1 VAACGVAC
9 LPVLWSLGVTH
20 QATHG
25 NSSRSSRLSRWG
37 FGLTWAGLRIGIGVS
52 EVVLHTSM
60 AELVHRAGLPQ
71 HSPVVGIIEESHQSP
86 WLVTAKGQPEP
97 NAAKLEA

>member
-1 VAACGVAC
+1 
-9 LPVLWSLGVTH
+9 
-20 QATHG
+20 
-25 NSSRSSRLSRWG
+25 
-37 FGLTWAGLRIGIGVS
+37 
-52 EVVLHTSM
+52 M